1 MMNRT
6 IVWLMAITSGAAA
19 ANLYYNQP
27 LLAAIA
33 QSLNASVQDAGLI
46 PTLGQIG
53 YALGNLLIVPL
64 GDLLER
70 RRLIVTMLIGTAIAL
85 AAAAV
90 SPTITWLVVA
100 SLIIGVTTIVPQI
113 TVPFAA
119 LLAPPAVRGKVV
131 GTVMSGLLIGILL
144 ARTVSGFVGA
154 ELGWRAMYWIASGVM
169 LILALVLFRVLP
181 RSQPAVVLT
190 YQQLMRSMLK
200 LVREPVLQEASITGA
215 AAFGAFSVFWSTLI
229 FLLEQPPYQYGSEVA
244 GLFGLI
250 GVVGAAAA
258 PLAGKLADKKSPRL
272 AVALGLITT
281 ALSFLVFWLFG
292 YRLWGLVVGVIL
304 LDLGVQV
311 TTVSNQALIY
321 RLPEETHSRLNA
333 LFITFY
339 FVGGALGSFLG
350 AYGWQLWQWNGVCA
364 AGALLLFVAFIAFLT
379 KRKHRKFKYEP

>member
-1 MMNRT
+1 MKRN

-19 ANLYYNQP
+19 ANMYYNQP

-33 QSLNASVQDAGLI
+33 QSLDASVQDTGLI
-46 PTLGQIG
+46 PTLSQIG

-70 RRLIVTMLIGTAIAL
+70 RRLIVTMLTATAL
-85 AAAAV
+85 ALGIAAL
-90 SPTITWLVVA
+90 SPNITWLIVA
-100 SLIIGVTTIVPQI
+100 SLLIGTTTIVPQI

-119 LLAPPAVRGKVV
+119 LLAPPQVRGKVV

-154 ELGWRAMYWIASGVM
+154 EFGWRAMYWIASGFM
-169 LILALVLFRVLP
+169 LVLAIALFCLLP
-181 RSQPAVVLT
+181 KSQPAVIMS
-190 YQQLMRSMLK
+190 YQQLMHSMLK
-200 LVREPVLQEASITGA
+200 LLREPVLQKASLTGA
-215 AAFGAFSVFWSTLI
+215 MAFGSFSVFWSTLV
-229 FLLEQPPYQYGSEVA
+229 FFLEQPPYNYGSDIA

-258 PLAGKLADKKSPRL
+258 PMAGRLADKRSPRL
-272 AVALGLITT
+272 AVAIGLIAT
-281 ALSFLVFWLFG
+281 AFSFLVFWLFG
-292 YRLWGLVVGVIL
+292 YQLWGLIVGVIL

-321 RLPEETHSRLNA
+321 SLPEEAHSRLNA

-339 FVGGALGSFLG
+339 FVGGALGSFLST
-350 AYGWQLWQWNGVCA
+350 YGWNIWQWNGVCA
-364 AGALLLFVAFIAFLT
+364 TGLLMLIVAFIGLFIIREQRQKT
-379 KRKHRKFKYEP
+379 

>member
-1 MMNRT
+1 MKRN

-19 ANLYYNQP
+19 ANMYYNQP

-33 QSLNASVQDAGLI
+33 QSLDASVQDTGLI
-46 PTLGQIG
+46 PTLSQIG

-70 RRLIVTMLIGTAIAL
+70 RRLIVTMLTATAL
-85 AAAAV
+85 ALGMAAL
-90 SPTITWLVVA
+90 SPNITWLIVA
-100 SLIIGVTTIVPQI
+100 SLLIGTTTIVPQI

-119 LLAPPAVRGKVV
+119 LLAPPQARGKVV

-154 ELGWRAMYWIASGVM
+154 EFGWRAMYWIASGFM
-169 LILALVLFRVLP
+169 LVLAIALFCLLP
-181 RSQPAVVLT
+181 KSQPAVIMS
-190 YQQLMRSMLK
+190 YQQLMHSMLK
-200 LVREPVLQEASITGA
+200 LLREPVLQKASLTGA
-215 AAFGAFSVFWSTLI
+215 MAFGSFSVFWSTLV
-229 FLLEQPPYQYGSEVA
+229 FFLEQPPYNYGSDIV

-258 PLAGKLADKKSPRL
+258 PMAGRLADKRSPRL
-272 AVALGLITT
+272 AVAIGLIAT
-281 ALSFLVFWLFG
+281 AFSFLVFWLFG
-292 YRLWGLVVGVIL
+292 YQLWGLIVGVIL

-321 RLPEETHSRLNA
+321 SLPEEAHSRLNA

-339 FVGGALGSFLG
+339 FVGGALGSFLST
-350 AYGWQLWQWNGVCA
+350 YGWNIWQWNGVCA
-364 AGALLLFVAFIAFLT
+364 TGLLMLIVAFTSLFIIREQRQKT
-379 KRKHRKFKYEP
+379 

>member
-1 MMNRT
+1 MNRN

-33 QSLNASVQDAGLI
+33 QSLNASVQDTGLI

-53 YALGNLLIVPL
+53 YALGNFLIVPL

-85 AAAAV
+85 ATAAV
-90 SPTITWLVVA
+90 SPTISWLVVA
-100 SLIIGVTTIVPQI
+100 SFIIGITTIVPQI

-119 LLAPPAVRGKVV
+119 LLAPAATRGKVV
-131 GTVMSGLLIGILL
+131 GIVMSGLLIGILL

-154 ELGWRAMYWIASGVM
+154 ELGWRAMYWIASGAM
-169 LILALVLFRVLP
+169 LLLAIILFRVLP
-181 RSQPAVVLT
+181 KSQPAVVLT
-190 YQQLMRSMLK
+190 YRQLMCSMLT
-200 LVREPVLQEASITGA
+200 LVREPVLQEASITSA
-215 AAFGAFSVFWSTLI
+215 MAFGAFSVFWSTLI

-250 GVVGAAAA
+250 GVIGAAAA
-258 PLAGKLADKKSPRL
+258 PIAGRLADKRSPRL
-272 AVALGLITT
+272 AVMLGLIMT
-281 ALSFLVFWLFG
+281 ALSFLVFWFLG
-292 YRLWGLVVGVIL
+292 YQLWGLIVGVIL

-321 RLPEETHSRLNA
+321 RLPEKTHSRLNA

-339 FVGGALGSFLG
+339 FVGGAIGSFIG
-350 AYGWQLWQWNGVCA
+350 AYDWNLWRWNGVCV
-364 AGALLLFVAFIAFLT
+364 AGLLLLLIAFVAPLI
-379 KRKHRKFKYEP
+379 KRQQQLPSV

>member
-33 QSLNASVQDAGLI
+33 QSLNASVQDTGLI

-70 RRLIVTMLIGTAIAL
+70 RRLIVAMLIGTAIAL

-100 SLIIGVTTIVPQI
+100 SLIIGITTIVPQI

-119 LLAPPAVRGKVV
+119 VLAPPAVRGKVV

-169 LILALVLFRVLP
+169 LILAIVLFRVLP

-190 YQQLMRSMLK
+190 YQQLMQSMLT

-258 PLAGKLADKKSPRL
+258 PLAGRLADKKSPRL

-281 ALSFLVFWLFG
+281 ALSFLMFWLFG

>member
-1 MMNRT
+1 MKRN

-19 ANLYYNQP
+19 ANMYYNQP

-33 QSLNASVQDAGLI
+33 QSLDASVQDTGLI
-46 PTLGQIG
+46 PTLSQIG

-70 RRLIVTMLIGTAIAL
+70 RRLIVTMLTATAL
-85 AAAAV
+85 ALGIAAL
-90 SPTITWLVVA
+90 SPNITWLIVA
-100 SLIIGVTTIVPQI
+100 SLLIGTTTIVPQI

-119 LLAPPAVRGKVV
+119 LLAPPQVRGKVV

-154 ELGWRAMYWIASGVM
+154 EFGWRAMYWIASGFM
-169 LILALVLFRVLP
+169 LVLAIALFCLLP
-181 RSQPAVVLT
+181 KSQPAVIMS
-190 YQQLMRSMLK
+190 YQQLMHSMLK
-200 LVREPVLQEASITGA
+200 LLREPVLQKASLTGA
-215 AAFGAFSVFWSTLI
+215 MAFGSFSVFWSTLV
-229 FLLEQPPYQYGSEVA
+229 FFLEQPPYNYGSDIA

-258 PLAGKLADKKSPRL
+258 PMAGRLADKRSPRL
-272 AVALGLITT
+272 AVAIGLIAT
-281 ALSFLVFWLFG
+281 AFSFLVFWLFG
-292 YRLWGLVVGVIL
+292 YQLWGLIVGVIL

-321 RLPEETHSRLNA
+321 SLPEEAHSRLNA

-339 FVGGALGSFLG
+339 FVGGALGSFLST
-350 AYGWQLWQWNGVCA
+350 YGWNIWQWNGVCA
-364 AGALLLFVAFIAFLT
+364 TGLLMLIVALIGLFIIREQRQKT
-379 KRKHRKFKYEP
+379 

>member
-1 MMNRT
+1 MKRN
-6 IVWLMAITSGAAA
+6 IIWLMAITSGAAA

-33 QSLNASVQDAGLI
+33 QSLDASTREIGLI
-46 PTLGQIG
+46 PTLSQIG
-53 YALGNLLIVPL
+53 YALGNFLFVPL

-70 RRLIVTMLIGTAIAL
+70 RRLIVTMLTATAL
-85 AAAAV
+85 ALGAAAV
-90 SPTITWLVVA
+90 SPNITWLVVT
-100 SLIIGVTTIVPQI
+100 SLIIGTTTIVPQL

-119 LLAPPAVRGKVV
+119 QLAPPQVRGKVV
-131 GTVMSGLLIGILL
+131 GTVMGGLLIGILL

-154 ELGWRAMYWIASGVM
+154 RLGWQAMYWIASGFM
-169 LILALVLFRVLP
+169 LVLAVTLFRLLP
-181 RSQPAVVLT
+181 KSQPAIVMS

-200 LVREPVLQEASITGA
+200 LVRQPVLQEASLTGA
-215 AAFGAFSVFWSTLI
+215 MSFGAFSAFWSTLV
-229 FLLEQPPYQYGSEVA
+229 FLLEQPPYRYGSDIA

-258 PLAGKLADKKSPRL
+258 PLAGRLADKRSPRL

-281 ALSFLVFWLFG
+281 ALSFLVFWLLG
-292 YRLWGLVVGVIL
+292 YQLWGLIIGVIL

-321 RLPEETHSRLNA
+321 SLPEETHSRLNA

-339 FVGGALGSFLG
+339 FVGGAFGSFLG
-350 AYGWQLWQWNGVCA
+350 TYGWNLWQWNGVCA
-364 AGALLLFVAFIAFLT
+364 AGFCCCWSLSLLLVAFAALFIRH
-379 KRKHRKFKYEP
+379 KR

>member
-1 MMNRT
+1 MNRT

>member
-1 MMNRT
+1 MINRN

-33 QSLNASVQDAGLI
+33 HSLNASIQDTGLI
-46 PTLGQIG
+46 PTLGQVG
-53 YALGNLLIVPL
+53 YAIGNFFIVPL

-70 RRLIVTMLIGTAIAL
+70 RRLIVLLLIGTAIAL

-90 SPTITWLVVA
+90 SPTIGWLMVA
-100 SLIIGVTTIVPQI
+100 SLSIGITTIVPQI

-119 LLAPPAVRGKVV
+119 LLAPVAVRGKVV

-144 ARTVSGFVGA
+144 ARTVSGFIGA

-169 LILALVLFRVLP
+169 LLFAIVLFRVLP
-181 RSQPAVVLT
+181 RSQPAVMLT
-190 YQQLMRSMLK
+190 YEQLMRSMLK
-200 LVREPVLQEASITGA
+200 LVREPVLQEASITSA
-215 AAFGAFSVFWSTLI
+215 MSFGAFSVFWSTLI

-250 GVVGAAAA
+250 GIIGAAAA
-258 PLAGKLADKKSPRL
+258 PLAGRFADKSSPRL
-272 AVALGLITT
+272 TVIAGLMMT
-281 ALSFLVFWLFG
+281 ALSFLLFWLLSDQ
-292 YRLWGLVVGVIL
+292 LWGLIVGVLL

-333 LFITFY
+333 LFITLY
-339 FVGGALGSFLG
+339 FVGGAIGSFLG
-350 AYGWQLWQWNGVCA
+350 AYGWNLWRWNGVCA
-364 AGALLLFVAFIAFLT
+364 AGLLLLLVAFTASL
-379 KRKHRKFKYEP
+379 FKPRQQFSSR